1 MSNTEKELNKM
12 LEDAL
17 AGIFRLLKTFIFG
30 IWAGIK
36 KLRSKGTIAGFAVAF
51 LLAGF
56 GYVFRELI
64 FKIQAPGWVRG
75 CIYWILLAMPLWYLY
90 IIGSLKDRSY
100 IDAEKIFEEID
111 FKGKDGK
118 TPVLCGTERDGKLLI
133 YIFKSTI
140 PVDEWRSKK
149 PLLETALD
157 CTILKI
163 ENGLS
168 KRVVRVTTLPSD
180 YKIPIK
186 VDWEDKYL
194 RKENGVIV
202 AGVSALREIEI
213 DLNKTPHILVAGETG
228 SGKSVILHTLLW
240 QFINQ
245 ASRVFMLDFKGG
257 VEFGIDYERYGE
269 VVTERRRALKLLEQL
284 EKENEKRLKLFR
296 QMRCKN
302 IGEYNRKAGKNL
314 CRVGVFCDEVAEMMD
329 KKGAAKEERELME
342 KIEGKI
348 STLARLSRATGINL
362 ILGMQ
367 RPDANVLT
375 GQIKNNIPVRISGRF
390 ADKTASEI
398 VLGNTDA
405 VYLPETKGRFLCK
418 IGNSTEEFQAYYFD
432 DDSMLKDVFV
442 EVGDMLTGDSFTNSA
457 IKPKEAK
464 APKVKQREPVM
475 EKADVAIKP
484 AENLYKNL
492 TEEEFEAERDAM
504 DEYELNFDFFPDK

>member
-17 AGIFRLLKTFIFG
+17 TGIFRLLKNFIFS
-30 IWAGIK
+30 IFAGIG
-36 KLRSKGTIAGFAVAF
+36 KLRSKKAVAAFVIAVLIAG
-51 LLAGF
+51 L

-64 FKIQAPGWVRG
+64 FKIQAPGWVRSG
-75 CIYWILLAMPLWYLY
+75 IYWSILAMPLWYLSVLGGLKER
-90 IIGSLKDRSY
+90 GS
-100 IDAEKIFEEID
+100 IDAEEIFEEIQ

-118 TPVLCGTERDGKLLI
+118 TPILCGMERNGKLQI

-149 PLLETALD
+149 AILETALD

-168 KRVVRVTTLPSD
+168 KRVVRITTLPSD
-180 YKIPIK
+180 YKIPEKI
-186 VDWEDKYL
+186 DWKNDYL

-257 VEFGIDYERYGE
+257 VEFGIDYEKYGE
-269 VVTERRRALKLLEQL
+269 VVTERKRALKLLEQL

-296 QMRCKN
+296 EMRCKN
-302 IGEYNRKAGKNL
+302 IGEYNRKSGKNL
-314 CRVGVFCDEVAEMMD
+314 CRIGVFCDEVAEMMD

-432 DDSMLKDVFV
+432 DDRMLEDVYV
-442 EVGDMLTGDSFTNSA
+442 EVGDMLIEGVAGDMKRQEMKQQKAKPEREDIA
-457 IKPKEAK
+457 IKP
-464 APKVKQREPVM
+464 V
-475 EKADVAIKP
+475 
-484 AENLYKNL
+484 ENPYKTL
-492 TEEEFEAERDAM
+492 TEKEFEAKKDAM